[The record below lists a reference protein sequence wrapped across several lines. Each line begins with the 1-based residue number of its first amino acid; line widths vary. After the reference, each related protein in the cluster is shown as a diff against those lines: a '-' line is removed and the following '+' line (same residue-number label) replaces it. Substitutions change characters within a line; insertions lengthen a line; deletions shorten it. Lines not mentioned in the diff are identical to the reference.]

1 MKRFLQVFRF
11 EFANTAKNKI
21 FIGLTAVLLAVITGV
36 LFFPAVKGESD
47 TEKPAEV
54 TSLTVI
60 DNTQAGCAEFLKA
73 AMTGY
78 DITVIDGDR
87 DSAEKLVESG
97 ELDSAIV
104 INSPLEY
111 TYIVNN
117 LGLYDT
123 TSSVISDLLLTKYK
137 NDYLVSAGLSQQEL
151 SELNASAVSAQ
162 SVVVGQ
168 DLTKSFFY
176 TYIIILLLYMAVM
189 IYGQTVAQSIVT
201 EKSSKAMELLIT
213 GAGEKNLIFGKILGN
228 GLAGLSQLVIL
239 LVWSA
244 VCYRINL
251 EYWEDNMVISSLFGM
266 DAETI
271 ALAVLFF
278 IPGFLLYAFLYG
290 AASSLASKAEEVG
303 TLTMPITFIMI
314 IAFLGTFA
322 GISMNDPENMLLK
335 ALSYV
340 PFSAP
345 MAMFARLSMN
355 LATPLQAAVSLVI
368 LIASVVLIG
377 YAAVAIYKIGIL
389 MYGKP
394 PKFNELI
401 RALKNR

>member
-1 MKRFLQVFRF
+1 
-11 EFANTAKNKI
+11 
-21 FIGLTAVLLAVITGV
+21 
-36 LFFPAVKGESD
+36 
-47 TEKPAEV
+47 
-54 TSLTVI
+54 
-60 DNTQAGCAEFLKA
+60 
-73 AMTGY
+73 
-78 DITVIDGDR
+78 
-87 DSAEKLVESG
+87 
-97 ELDSAIV
+97 
-104 INSPLEY
+104 
-111 TYIVNN
+111 
-117 LGLYDT
+117 
-123 TSSVISDLLLTKYK
+123 
-137 NDYLVSAGLSQQEL
+137 
-151 SELNASAVSAQ
+151 
-162 SVVVGQ
+162 
-168 DLTKSFFY
+168 
-176 TYIIILLLYMAVM
+176 MAVM

-271 ALAVLFF
+271 ALAILFF

-314 IAFLGTFA
+314 LAFLGTFA
-322 GISMNDPENMLLK
+322 GISMNDPENTLLK